1 LSRRVAH
8 TYEAPD
14 SLRVNDWALSGDW
27 TAEAE
32 SVFSNEPNGRIAF
45 RFHTRDVNL
54 VMGPRKADSPVAFR
68 SRSTATRPTPRSVAT
83 RTARARGC
91 STSSVM

>member
-32 SVFSNEPNGRIAF
+32 SVFSNEPNGR
-45 RFHTRDVNL
+45 TRS
-54 VMGPRKADSPVAFR
+54 G
-68 SRSTATRPTPRSVAT
+68 STRAT
-83 RTARARGC
+83 
-91 STSSVM
+91 STS